1 MDKLKKV
8 LATCKRGAWVC
19 RTVIHCNA
27 SAYGLVASNRM
38 ACSGRRAG
46 LPNSRANVSF
56 DDLVG
61 DSGRARSRLIVSP
74 ALPGASAVKSL
85 IAPKTA

>member
-1 MDKLKKV
+1 VDKLKKV
-8 LATCKRGAWVC
+8 LATCKRGARVC
-19 RTVIHCNA
+19 RTVIHCNT

-46 LPNSRANVSF
+46 LPNSRANASF

-74 ALPGASAVKSL
+74 DLPGASAVKSL